1 MTEGNNVI
9 ESHYNGP
16 ALGMTE
22 KIKKTATTSAG
33 YIYQTRQ
40 GVKLLCDW
48 LDAPS
53 RYTRVKFECDDE
65 AEAPTGLDDIVAER
79 SDGRVDFQQVKFTP
93 RPEAYPLS
101 WDWMFEKSGKTDKSR
116 TMLRKWFDAFNKLD
130 PIHIGEVS
138 LLTNR
143 QPDAAIEHCLTGDK
157 ISFVKVPEPMR
168 TRLIAELGSVE
179 GCERFFGQL
188 HIRHSDKHYSS
199 LEQEVD
205 SRLRP
210 HGVPEGIANL
220 KNQALNWATLKNSPP
235 PNGWITLTEVRSI
248 LQAAPPAPLP
258 EDFVVPSGY
267 EVPDTSFH
275 LKFVEDVLG
284 MPKLPI
290 VLSGPPGRGKS
301 TYLSALC
308 DELVTQ
314 GIPHVR
320 HHYYLSTTE
329 RGRDRLHSYVVEQ
342 SIKAQLEQFHKDVP
356 HHGGSLRSLLE
367 ACTAHYKAQ
376 GKPFVLILDGLDH
389 VWRTNAKDKRP
400 LDDLFTQVLPCPENL
415 VLLVGTQ
422 PVDDDQLPSELLAHA
437 PKSTWRILPSMSE
450 DAVLS
455 YLSKMVFEG
464 RLTTGSFNERQAE
477 EELLAAATALRTRT
491 NGHPLHVIYAT
502 EELVHA
508 HGRLSRW
515 DVEQLKGDL
524 TNDAKTYYASLWTSL
539 LPSLKDVLRLVSA
552 FQFFWPKS
560 AFTELAAAVKTVPP
574 NVTEVEHLLHTSLA
588 GLKVFHESLAV
599 FVRSSDDY
607 QVRIDELMPEV
618 AHWLENSAPKSLRV
632 NWLWSVQAKLGQP
645 QNLIA
650 GLNRDWVMLRL
661 EEGFPELLFETLLSE
676 AMVAALDSGCFSD
689 AYRLAHLK
697 ARVLDGRKFQ
707 MQSDDHARLMAF
719 TWALAPE
726 HSVILEAVASR
737 HETGLLQVAAL
748 GLALRF
754 RGNQFLAE
762 KCGEEALHRFR
773 GLSRFS
779 NHYQSGGGA
788 DEFAFLIDAF
798 SKLGCVGATPEAFGE
813 LVDKNSSYVWL
824 PRMRMLEANGALDTL
839 ITVAT
844 TLPYD
849 EDKRLVSDACIRAA
863 ARAGANIAERD
874 DFYSLAHTPLVATV
888 RAILNISFIP
898 LSQPIPVDWLK
909 GNYYERKHDL
919 AELTHHWF
927 FSAVHLTL
935 IMAAEAQSNFAYT
948 RAPKFKERGNLT
960 TFFDA
965 LTAAGAQ
972 IAHCWLKGE
981 SVEFHVLFELLEP
994 VEFQTFRQSHDWS
1007 QAAGDFRNSLHRI
1020 ACDIFFVSSLFTNS
1034 EDVLLSLES
1043 LTKAKMCVWFDN
1055 VSFRSQYSS
1064 GFPMPMTD
1072 AAAAEFVQA
1081 ERVLFN
1087 NVVLEETSVRL
1098 QTPLELCEIALI
1110 HGLRVDAS
1118 ELCRQ
1123 TWELTAGYGH
1133 RKDPALGDALD
1144 AIGYLVDVAPLDAS
1158 RLLGMIAPQVHH
1170 VLDFTDGK
1178 GTRHVL
1184 LQADRLLAK
1193 LKPSALV
1200 VKYAEHTDAGDW
1212 WEAENSL
1219 LSYVEQGIEKNWPL
1233 AALMRT
1239 GVHSDIQDSLERTA
1253 QSGSAHA
1260 SDLLRILTA
1269 HVGADFGVLR
1279 RDERTGTGDSKPYT
1293 GDVTAFEPERLDD
1306 LLASLAGS
1314 YEVRKELLQVW
1325 YAHWESAGQGRRL
1338 LAVLEESLLS
1348 DEGRR
1353 KDIYVLLILAFETK
1367 RKLSGSAAA
1376 WVYLV
1381 QAQIVNGAW
1390 FGYMESSEKIC
1401 HRLDLVAKYYRK
1413 RCDEFVIKSTYS
1425 MFSDPT
1431 PSRIVPND
1439 VMVYFLAI
1447 QGRIGEA
1454 VQFAETMVNCIIEDT
1469 RTLPLAAPN
1478 WAAKLLGPTVPDDLM
1493 DELHILIARL
1503 GWPSTSSRWWAMQEL
1518 ALRLA
1523 EQATRTATETAL
1535 LGHLRERKLEAEA
1548 VEVLSIFWL
1557 ATKGFGYTPP
1567 PDLIIANPKPSL
1579 LANMLMASLGFA
1591 VVEDA
1596 RDLKQLPKGFEA
1608 PQDFG
1613 GVQGVDLPRLF
1624 LTRMKTLEHF
1634 ANLPFQEQMA
1644 FEWWSNRLAYPDA
1657 PYQGDA
1663 GYFLRPMGNGFAGH
1677 LSTRTALRAI
1687 SAYLRTLD
1695 VGMHLWRMPVSLAE
1709 QVALSA
1715 LPLHPTLA
1723 FLRPCKPDWYPAQGF
1738 DRWEDLEAT
1747 EASLKSLLSHVEQA
1761 RPGDEIIAFSSPVR
1775 MSRKLCIEFS
1785 AIRWSQAAGG
1795 KVADADLA
1803 AHLSTIWSG
1812 ARQLSSS
1819 FDEPFGT
1826 ASTVES
1832 ASFDELFDEESACWP
1847 RAGFL
1852 DFARMGYLQHDLF
1865 PSRLFV
1871 PTLSGVTTVDIVPA
1885 GEHLEAKQHGESVAE
1900 LSYWNAGWGPT
1911 RPSQLCGNCGT
1922 ALISRGF
1929 RYRNH
1934 PTGSHEPM
1942 RDFYLWQLRKLR
1954 RNGDYDQFNEEL
1966 TFGVMFV

>member
-1 MTEGNNVI
+1 MTD
-9 ESHYNGP
+9 
-16 ALGMTE
+16 

-53 RYTRVKFECDDE
+53 RYARVKFECDDE

-79 SDGRVDFQQVKFTP
+79 SDGTVEFQQVKFTP

-101 WDWMFEKSGKTDKSR
+101 WDWMFEKSGKTEKSR

-130 PIHIGEVS
+130 PTRIGEVS

-143 QPDAAIEHCLTGDK
+143 QPDAAIEHCLIGDK
-157 ISFVKVPEPMR
+157 ISFIKVPEPMR

-179 GCERFFGQL
+179 ACELFFGQL

-199 LEQEVD
+199 LEQEID

-235 PNGWITLTEVRSI
+235 PSGWITLTEVRSI

-275 LKFVEDVLG
+275 SKFVDDVLC
-284 MPKLPI
+284 MPKQPI

-308 DELVTQ
+308 DELVTRR
-314 GIPHVR
+314 IPHVR

-329 RGRDRLHSYVVEQ
+329 RGRDRIHSYVVEQ
-342 SIKAQLEQFHKDVP
+342 SIKAQVELFHKDVP

-367 ACTAHYKAQ
+367 ACTTHYKAQ

-422 PVDDDQLPSELLAHA
+422 PVDDDQLPSDLLAYA
-437 PKSTWRILPSMSE
+437 PKSTWRTLPSMSE

-455 YLSKMVFEG
+455 YLRKIVLGG
-464 RLTTGSFNERQAE
+464 RLTTGSLHAQQAE
-477 EELLAAATALRTRT
+477 EELLAAATALRKRT

-508 HGRLSRW
+508 HGRLSKW

-524 TNDAKTYYASLWTSL
+524 THDAKTYYASLWTNLS
-539 LPSLKDVLRLVSA
+539 PSLKDVLRLVCA

-560 AFTELAAAVKTVPP
+560 AFTELAAAVRTAAP
-574 NVTEVEHLLHTSLA
+574 NVTEVEHLLHTSIA
-588 GLKVFHESLAV
+588 GMKVFHESLAV
-599 FVRSSDDY
+599 FIRSSDHF
-607 QVRIDELMPEV
+607 QTRIDELMPEV
-618 AHWLENSAPKSLRV
+618 AHWLEKSAPKSLRV

-645 QNLIA
+645 QNLIT
-650 GLNRDWVMLRL
+650 GLTRDWVMLRL
-661 EEGFPELLFETLLSE
+661 EEGFPESLFETLLSE

-697 ARVLDGRKFQ
+697 SRVLEGRDFQ

-726 HSVILEAVASR
+726 DSVILEAVASR

-748 GLALRF
+748 GLALRI
-754 RGNQFLAE
+754 RGDQFLAE

-779 NHYQSGGGA
+779 NYYQSGGGA
-788 DEFAFLIDAF
+788 DEFTFLIDAF
-798 SKLGCVGATPEAFGE
+798 SRLGAIGATPEAFGE
-813 LVDKNSSYVWL
+813 LVAKNSSYVWL
-824 PRMRMLEANGALDTL
+824 PRMRMLEENGALDEL
-839 ITVAT
+839 MTVAN
-844 TLPYD
+844 TLAD
-849 EDKRLVSDACIRAA
+849 GEDKRLLSDACVRAA
-863 ARAGANIAERD
+863 AQAGANIAERD
-874 DFYSLAHTPLVATV
+874 DFYCLAHTPLVATV
-888 RAILNISFIP
+888 RAALNISATP
-898 LSQPIPVDWLK
+898 LSEPIPVDWLK

-935 IMAAEAQSNFAYT
+935 IMAAEDPRSFAYE
-948 RAPKFKERGNLT
+948 RAPEFKDRENIT
-960 TFFDA
+960 TFLDA
-965 LTAAGAQ
+965 LTAVGAQ
-972 IAHCWLKGE
+972 IARHWLKGRA
-981 SVEFHVLFELLEP
+981 VEFDELFQLLAP
-994 VEFQTFRQSHDWS
+994 VAFQNFRQSHDWS
-1007 QAAGDFRNSLHRI
+1007 QAAGDFRSSLHRI
-1020 ACDIFFVSSLFTNS
+1020 ACDICHVSSLLTDS
-1034 EDVLLSLES
+1034 GDVLLSVAS
-1043 LTKAKMCVWFDN
+1043 LAKARTCVWFDN

-1064 GFPMPMTD
+1064 GLLMPMTD
-1072 AAAAEFVQA
+1072 AAAAEFLQA
-1081 ERVLFN
+1081 ERALFD
-1087 NVVLEETSVRL
+1087 NVVRDETSVRL

-1110 HGLRVDAS
+1110 HGLSVDAR

-1200 VKYAEHTDAGDW
+1200 VKYAEHTHAGDW
-1212 WEAENSL
+1212 WQAENSL
-1219 LSYVEQGIEKNWPL
+1219 LSYVERGAKENWPL
-1233 AALMRT
+1233 GSLMRT
-1239 GVHSDIQDSLERTA
+1239 GVHSDVQDSLERTSRA
-1253 QSGSAHA
+1253 GSAHA
-1260 SDLLRILTA
+1260 SDLLRILSD
-1269 HVGADFGVLR
+1269 HVGAEVGVLR
-1279 RDERTGTGDSKPYT
+1279 REEYTSTDVDSKPYT
-1293 GDVTAFEPERLDD
+1293 GDVTTFAPEQLDA
-1306 LLASLAGS
+1306 LLANLAGS
-1314 YEVRKELLQVW
+1314 YEERKELLQVW
-1325 YAHWESAGQGRRL
+1325 YEHWQSAGQGRRL
-1338 LAVLEESLLS
+1338 LAVLEEPLMSE
-1348 DEGRR
+1348 EGRR
-1353 KDIYVLLILAFETK
+1353 KDIYGLLILAFETK
-1367 RKLSGSAAA
+1367 RKLSGPAAA
-1376 WVYLV
+1376 WKYLV
-1381 QAQIVNGAW
+1381 QAQIVAGAW
-1390 FGYMESSEKIC
+1390 FGYMESPEKIC
-1401 HRLDLVAKYYRK
+1401 YRLDLVVKHYRK

-1425 MFSDPT
+1425 MFSNPV
-1431 PSRIVPND
+1431 PSRIAPND
-1439 VMVYFLAI
+1439 VMVYFLAK

-1454 VQFAETMVNCIIEDT
+1454 VQFAETMVNCVIEDT
-1469 RTLPLAAPN
+1469 RTLPLVAPN
-1478 WAAKLLGPTVPDDLM
+1478 WAAELLGPTALDAMTEEV
-1493 DELHILIARL
+1493 HIIVARL
-1503 GWPSTSSRWWAMQEL
+1503 GWPSTSTRWWTMQEL
-1518 ALRLA
+1518 AARLG
-1523 EQATRTATETAL
+1523 EQATKAATEGVL
-1535 LGHLRERKLEAEA
+1535 LGYLRARKLEAEV
-1548 VEVLSIFWL
+1548 VEVLCIFWM
-1557 ATKGFGYTPP
+1557 ATKGFGYTPL
-1567 PDLIIANPKPSL
+1567 PDLISAIPKPSL
-1579 LANMLMASLGFA
+1579 LATMLMADLGFT
-1591 VVEDA
+1591 VVDNA
-1596 RDLKQLPKGFEA
+1596 GDLRQLPRGFEA

-1624 LTRMKTLEHF
+1624 LARMRTLERR
-1634 ANLPFQEQMA
+1634 AKLPFEEQMA
-1644 FEWWSNRLAYPDA
+1644 FEWSSNRAAYPDA

-1663 GYFLRPMGNGFAGH
+1663 GYFLRPMGDGFVGQ
-1677 LSTRTALRAI
+1677 LSTRTAVRAI
-1687 SAYLRTLD
+1687 SAYLRTLG
-1695 VGMHLWRMPVSLAE
+1695 VGMHLWKMPPPLAE
-1709 QVALSA
+1709 QFSLWA

-1723 FLRPCKPDWYPAQGF
+1723 FLRPCKPGWYPTSGF
-1738 DRWEDLEAT
+1738 DRWEDLGAT
-1747 EASLKSLLSHVEQA
+1747 EASLNSLLSSVERA
-1761 RPGDEIIAFSSPVR
+1761 RPGDELIAFSAPVL
-1775 MSRKLCIEFS
+1775 MSMELCIEVS
-1785 AIRWSQAAGG
+1785 AIRWSQALGG
-1795 KVADADLA
+1795 SVVDADLA
-1803 AHLSTIWSG
+1803 EHLCSIWSG
-1812 ARQLSSS
+1812 ARGLSSS
-1819 FDEPFGT
+1819 FSEPF
-1826 ASTVES
+1826 STTTSVRAHS
-1832 ASFDELFDEESACWP
+1832 LDELVDKESACCP
-1847 RAGFL
+1847 LAGFV
-1852 DFARMGYLQHDLF
+1852 DFDRMGYLQHDLY

-1871 PTLSGVTTVDIVPA
+1871 PTLHGTTPVDIVPA
-1885 GEHLEAKQHGESVAE
+1885 GGHLEARLSGKPVAE
-1900 LSYWNAGWGPT
+1900 LCYWNAGWGPA
-1911 RPSQLCGNCGT
+1911 RPSQLHGNCGT
-1922 ALISRGF
+1922 GLISRGTT
-1929 RYRNH
+1929 YREV
-1934 PTGSHEPM
+1934 PGGSTKPLRE
-1942 RDFYLWQLRKLR
+1942 FYLWQIRTLR
-1954 RNGDYDQFNEEL
+1954 RDRSYDRYSEEL